1 MLGWRTLP
9 VAISR
14 FPQLLTLSWI
24 AACTLSTLLTFV
36 RSMWRR
42 LVSSTYRMADR
53 WWCRLVIGQYNLA
66 PCPYFL
72 CAPRMQ
78 ILITAQSASDAPLPW
93 VSPCALMLIPLPGNN
108 FEFPNPI
115 RSKNFMFSI
124 TPNIILT
131 AVVSTPNAWN
141 INNAIACAILS

>member
-1 MLGWRTLP
+1 
-9 VAISR
+9 
-14 FPQLLTLSWI
+14 
-24 AACTLSTLLTFV
+24 
-36 RSMWRR
+36 
-42 LVSSTYRMADR
+42 MADR
-53 WWCRLVIGQYNLA
+53 WCCTLVIGQCNLA

-78 ILITAQSASDAPLPW
+78 ILIAAQPAGDALLPW
-93 VSPCALMLIPLPGNN
+93 VSPCVLMLIPLPANN
-108 FEFPNPI
+108 FESPDPI

-124 TPNIILT
+124 TPNIVLT